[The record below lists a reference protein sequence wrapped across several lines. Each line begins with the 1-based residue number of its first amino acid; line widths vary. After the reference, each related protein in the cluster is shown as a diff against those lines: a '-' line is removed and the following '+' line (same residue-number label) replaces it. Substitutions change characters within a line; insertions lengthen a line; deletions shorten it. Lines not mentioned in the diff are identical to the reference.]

1 MDALIERCAGLD
13 VHQATVV
20 ACVLIGEAGRKP
32 LKEIRTFSTMTQD
45 LAAMRDWLKG
55 HGVTH
60 VGMESTGIYWKPVH
74 TILEGHFELIVANA
88 HHIKNVPGRKTDV
101 KDAEW
106 TADLVRHGLVKPS
119 FVPPPPIRELRDVVR
134 LRRSLSEALT
144 TEQNRTLKLLESAN
158 IKLASVVSQV
168 FGVSGRAMMRALID
182 NTATPQEMADL
193 AKRKLRRKLEPLA
206 LALDGRLTEHHRYL
220 LDFHLRRVEAIEAD
234 LRTLDERL
242 EEKARPYA
250 AQRQLLRQIPGVD
263 DRIAVTII
271 AEIGIDMTVFGNAR
285 RLAAWAG
292 VCPGNNES
300 AGKKKSTAARKGNIH
315 LKTTLVQAAVCAART
330 KGSYYKDKY
339 HRLKARR
346 GSLRAAMAIAHKI
359 LVAVFHMLAKT
370 LPFKDLGE
378 AFLDQ
383 QARTRTT
390 TNLVRRLNNLGYDVL
405 LRPKVAA

>member
-1 MDALIERCAGLD
+1 MDAIIERCAGLD
-13 VHQATVV
+13 QAT
-20 ACVLIGEAGRKP
+20 ACVLIGEADRKP
-32 LKEIRTFSTMTQD
+32 HKEIRTFSTMTQD
-45 LAAMRDWLKG
+45 LEAMRDWLK
-55 HGVTH
+55 GVTH

-74 TILEGHFELIVANA
+74 TILEGQFELIVANA
-88 HHIKNVPGRKTDV
+88 HHIKTVPGPTSRMPSGLPTWC
-101 KDAEW
+101 A
-106 TADLVRHGLVKPS
+106 TAWSSRASCHH
-119 FVPPPPIRELRDVVR
+119 
-134 LRRSLSEALT
+134 RRSATCVTSSGFGAPCPRHWPPS
-144 TEQNRTLKLLESAN
+144 RTARSSCWN

-168 FGVSGRAMMRALID
+168 FSVSGRAMLKALIE
-182 NTATPQEMADL
+182 NTASPQEMADL
-193 AKRKLRRKLEPLA
+193 ARRKLRRKLEPLA
-206 LALDGRLTEHHRYL
+206 LALDGRLSEHHRYL
-220 LDFHLRRVEAIEAD
+220 LAFHLRRVEAIEAD
-234 LRTLDERL
+234 LRTLDERI
-242 EEKARPYA
+242 EEKPYQ
-250 AQRQLLRQIPGVD
+250 AQRRLLRQIPGVD
-263 DRIAVTII
+263 DRIAVAII
-271 AEIGIDMTVFGNAR
+271 AEIGIDMTVFGNAK

-292 VCPGNNES
+292 VCPGNHES

-315 LKTTLVQAAVCAART
+315 LKTTLVQACAART

-370 LPFKDLGE
+370 VPFKELGE